1 MKENAALRGA
11 RMKNKYDIIVV
22 GGGFAGAAA
31 AISACRRGKSVLL
44 IEKYNCMGGA
54 ACYDLVNPFM
64 PYMTTDPESGDR
76 IDLSCGLF
84 TEIVDRLRALGGAR
98 NEKRSLPFNEEVL
111 KYLLNT
117 MAIESGVELLYQ
129 TYVTDV
135 RKEGDKINAVKISNV
150 SGNSEIEA
158 DCFIDATGDANL
170 AVMAGCPYRLGR
182 ESDNLCQPMT
192 LCFRLA
198 GVKGFDADVKAR
210 INALY
215 TEYQASGRI
224 KNPRENV
231 LIFRTLVEDILHFNT
246 TRVVKLDPTNAEDVT
261 KAEIT
266 AREQVFEMYNFLRE
280 NFDEFK
286 DSTLISTGIQIG
298 VRESRMIEGE
308 YVLTKED
315 LLSCARFDDSIAVC
329 NYDIDIHSPDGSG
342 TSHYYFPKGEYYAIP
357 YRCLVPKNT
366 ANLLVAGRCVSA
378 DHDAQASLRI
388 MPTCATLGEAAGV
401 AASLVVENS
410 CSVRDVDVDAL
421 RSILRENGAKVD

>member
-1 MKENAALRGA
+1 
-11 RMKNKYDIIVV
+11 MKNKYDIIVV

-31 AISACRRGKSVLL
+31 AISAGRLGKSVLL

-64 PYMTTDPESGDR
+64 PYFTTDPVSGER

-84 TEIVDRLRALGGAR
+84 TEIVDRLRALGGA
-98 NEKRSLPFNEEVL
+98 NNDKRSLPFNEEIL

-117 MAIESGVELLYQ
+117 MALESGVELLYQ
-129 TYVTDV
+129 TYVTGV
-135 RKEGDKINAVKISNV
+135 RKDGERLRSVMISNV
-150 SGNSEIEA
+150 SGNSEVEA

-170 AVMAGCPYRLGR
+170 AVMSGCPYQLGR

-215 TEYQASGRI
+215 SEYQASGKI

-261 KAEIT
+261 KAEII
-266 AREQVFEMYNFLRE
+266 AREQVFEMYNFLRG
-280 NFDEFK
+280 NFEEFK

-308 YVLTKED
+308 YTLTKSD

-342 TSHYYFPKGEYYAIP
+342 TSHYYFPKGEYYTIP
-357 YRCLVPKNT
+357 YRCLVPKN
-366 ANLLVAGRCVSA
+366 AENLLVAGRCVSA

-388 MPTCATLGEAAGV
+388 MPTCSTLGEAAGI
-401 AASLVVENS
+401 ASALAIDGN
-410 CSVRDVDVDAL
+410 CSVREIDIGEL
-421 RSILRENGAKVD
+421 RSKLRENGAKVD

>member
-1 MKENAALRGA
+1 
-11 RMKNKYDIIVV
+11 MKNKYDIIVV

-31 AISACRRGKSVLL
+31 AISAGRLGKSVLL

-117 MAIESGVELLYQ
+117 MAFESGVELLYQ

-182 ESDNLCQPMT
+182 ERDNLCQPMT

-308 YVLTKED
+308 YVLTKDD

-401 AASLVVENS
+401 AASLAVKNS
-410 CSVRDVDVDAL
+410 CSARDVDVDAL